1 MSSFY
6 QSLVFCFFF
15 FYGSRKVNNLKPYL
29 SSLLSLKLNDLG
41 VIPKLLMAVDR
52 AFAFAFGS
60 GSCGIMTRR
69 RLCLLSIGFKN
80 WGIFAHVTRFTCCFS
95 FFQNIGSHKE
105 KAGERRGV
113 GAVEVPSIISS
124 GKILLKSTNWIQLN
138 MQLSTLKAPR
148 NAGVRRKQRTFF
160 QPKYNDHRGRR
171 SG

>member
-1 MSSFY
+1 
-6 QSLVFCFFF
+6 
-15 FYGSRKVNNLKPYL
+15 
-29 SSLLSLKLNDLG
+29 
-41 VIPKLLMAVDR
+41 
-52 AFAFAFGS
+52 
-60 GSCGIMTRR
+60 MT
-69 RLCLLSIGFKN
+69 
-80 WGIFAHVTRFTCCFS
+80 HFTCCFS

-171 SG
+171 SGWWLCDRETLCDVYIMTRESPYVGAWSNHQLISSCVSKHIQGKIFFYGYHFLPTNWTVRKETLRCSEKHIYPKC